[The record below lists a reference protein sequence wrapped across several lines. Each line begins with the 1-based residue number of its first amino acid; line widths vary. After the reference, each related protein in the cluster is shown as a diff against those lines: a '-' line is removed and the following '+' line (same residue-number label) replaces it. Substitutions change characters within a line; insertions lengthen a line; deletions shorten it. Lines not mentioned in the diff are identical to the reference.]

1 MIWLW
6 VAVAGGAGAVARFA
20 VDHSVTSRLASSAP
34 WGTWLVNVSGS
45 FLAGVVAGLVASEV
59 LSFELAA
66 VISGGFLGAY
76 TTFSTATV
84 QAALQLE
91 DAPRAAGI
99 ANLIGTLVTSILAAV
114 VGVVL
119 VT

>member
-1 MIWLW
+1 M
-6 VAVAGGAGAVARFA
+6 
-20 VDHSVTSRLASSAP
+20 SRQFELDRR
-34 WGTWLVNVSGS
+34 S
-45 FLAGVVAGLVASEV
+45 FLAGVVAGLVIREMV
-59 LSFELAA
+59 TLELSA
-66 VISGGFLGAY
+66 VVAGGFLGAY
-76 TTFSTATV
+76 TTFSTAMV